1 MFSCFIGA
9 IYKVKDAFQTI
20 TLFGMMVVQASLKVQ
35 GHGIF
40 SQDILTSLILQII
53 QGGAN

>member
-9 IYKVKDAFQTI
+9 IYKVKGAFQVI

-35 GHGIF
+35 GRAIF
-40 SQDILTSLILQII
+40 SHDILTSLILQII
-53 QGGAN
+53 